1 MSPSPTLLILLFA
14 ILLFGFLDGFH
25 TSASVVA
32 TVISSRAMRARHALW
47 LAAVAELVGPFLFG
61 VAIAQT
67 IGRDLADPSSL
78 TAAAVLTAVL
88 SSILW
93 KLFTWW
99 RAIPSSPAFSL
110 VGGLVGAVLAGSGA
124 SALSGPGLVRIL
136 LSLVGSPIVGLL
148 AGYLIMRLTLL
159 LVQGATPRINLLFKR
174 AQLLTTVG
182 LALSHGTN
190 DGQKIMA
197 LIGLAMVTTGMVE
210 NFDLP
215 LWVVAISAAV
225 LSLGTLTSGMRIIR
239 TVGGRFYKIRPVH
252 SFAAQTTAGL
262 VILTAAL
269 LGGPVSSTQVVNTAV
284 LGVGAAE
291 RLGKVRWQVF
301 YDIALAWALTLP
313 VTMLVAILLYR
324 PVAGLLLILQR

>member
-1 MSPSPTLLILLFA
+1 MSLPPTFLVLLFA
-14 ILLFGFLDGFH
+14 ILVFGFLDGFH

-47 LAAVAELVGPFLFG
+47 LAAVAELIGPFLFG
-61 VAIAQT
+61 VAVAQT
-67 IGRDLADPSSL
+67 IGRDLADPGSL
-78 TAAAVLTAVL
+78 TVAVVLTAVL
-88 SSILW
+88 SAIIW

-99 RAIPSSPAFSL
+99 RAIPSSPSFSL

-124 SALSGPGLVRIL
+124 SALRGPGLLRIL
-136 LSLVGSPIVGLL
+136 ISLVGSPVVGLL
-148 AGYLIMRLTLL
+148 AGYLIMRAILL
-159 LVQGATPRINLLFKR
+159 LVRGATPRINLLFKR
-174 AQLLTTVG
+174 AQLLTTIG

-197 LIGLAMVTTGMVE
+197 LIGLGMVTTGMVE
-210 NFDLP
+210 TFTLP
-215 LWVVAISAAV
+215 RWVVAMSAAV
-225 LSLGTLTSGMRIIR
+225 LSLGTLASGMRIIR

-252 SFAAQTTAGL
+252 SFAAQATAGL

-301 YDIALAWALTLP
+301 YDIVLAWAMTLP
-313 VTMLVAILLYR
+313 VTMLVAIALYR
-324 PVAGLLLILQR
+324 PVAGLVRILEA